1 MKIWACLRQTTLPKI
16 DEICPWAIPNQIS
29 TISMHIPGLVKI
41 HWCLLKL
48 SSGNEKWMDWLTD
61 NQRETLIPRLAIV
74 WQGIKMEWKSVLRRT
89 VSLLP
94 ELKLLHAFI
103 LCIFYII
110 YVKSYLSRKD
120 GEGGLRGRGRMG
132 NDTLE
137 QKTLVLQ
144 SQICISFKHGKNYNS
159 FKMNY
164 LYNCYLLA
172 YSF

>member
-1 MKIWACLRQTTLPKI
+1 
-16 DEICPWAIPNQIS
+16 
-29 TISMHIPGLVKI
+29 
-41 HWCLLKL
+41 
-48 SSGNEKWMDWLTD
+48 MDGETDGLTD

-74 WQGIKMEWKSVLRRT
+74 WQGIKMEWKSVLRST

-94 ELKLLHAFI
+94 QLKLLHVFI

-120 GEGGLRGRGRMG
+120 GEGGRGRGRMG

-137 QKTLVLQ
+137 QKALVLQ

-164 LYNCYLLA
+164 LLNCYLLA